1 MPLPPS
7 APQPGPDTGPR
18 NAEEVLV
25 APVALAGSG
34 SSRTVSE
41 PLDSAAGW
49 SKVIAFGTDAYY
61 TSPCQRVRIANPVEG
76 HYGGWT
82 ITFAEDA
89 LGVPDWITT
98 FDRDT
103 PAEVVNAFTTTLVE
117 GLGNTFRDRLQGG
130 RQFAPSSPAAL
141 LSERDWQP
149 ADRQPGA
156 HYQLS
161 PDGHASYRIRI
172 GRLHEYDELMD
183 PELSTWRLTGGL
195 DPLTAPTWQ
204 AYFSTSTPQH
214 LIAASAMALA
224 DPAPVSRFAP
234 SIPDLHLPLVTIHPA
249 PGPQPPRTA
258 AALARSTRVP
268 PNPDGPPPVAPPRA
282 AYSAPPRRQR

>member
-1 MPLPPS
+1 M
-7 APQPGPDTGPR
+7 
-18 NAEEVLV
+18 
-25 APVALAGSG
+25 ALAGSG
-34 SSRTVSE
+34 SSLSISA
-41 PLDSAAGW
+41 PLDDAAGW

-61 TSPCQRVRIANPVEG
+61 TSPCQRVRIANPVES

-89 LGVPDWITT
+89 LGVPDWIAT

-103 PAEVVNAFTTTLVE
+103 PAEVVSAFTTTLVE

-130 RQFAPSSPAAL
+130 KHFAPSSPAAL

-161 PDGHASYRIRI
+161 PDGHAAYRIRI

-183 PELSTWRLTGGL
+183 PELSTWRLSGGP
-195 DPLTAPTWQ
+195 DPLTAPAWQ

-214 LIAASAMALA
+214 LVAASAMALA
-224 DPAPVSRFAP
+224 DRAPVSRSAD
-234 SIPDLHLPLVTIHPA
+234 SIPELHLPLITVQHATASA
-249 PGPQPPRTA
+249 PQRPRTA

-268 PNPDGPPPVAPPRA
+268 RTPDGASPAAPAQA
-282 AYSAPPRRQR
+282 ACSSPPRRQR

>member
-1 MPLPPS
+1 MPLPPT

-41 PLDSAAGW
+41 PLDDAAGW
-49 SKVIAFGTDAYY
+49 SKVIAFGTDTYY

-98 FDRDT
+98 FDRNT

-117 GLGNTFRDRLQGG
+117 GLDNNFRDRLQGG
-130 RQFAPSSPAAL
+130 RHFTPSSPAAL
-141 LSERDWQP
+141 LSERNWQP
-149 ADRQPGA
+149 AGHQPGA

-161 PDGHASYRIRI
+161 PDGHAAYRIRL
-172 GRLHEYDELMD
+172 GRLHEFDELME
-183 PELSTWRLTGGL
+183 PELSTWRLSGGL
-195 DPLTAPTWQ
+195 DPLTAPTWR

-214 LIAASAMALA
+214 LITASAMALA
-224 DPAPVSRFAP
+224 DHAPVSRFAP

-249 PGPQPPRTA
+249 PGPQQPRAA
-258 AALARSTRVP
+258 AALARSTRAP
-268 PNPDGPPPVAPPRA
+268 RNPDAASPVVPAQA
-282 AYSAPPRRQR
+282 AYSTPPRRQR

>member
-1 MPLPPS
+1 M
-7 APQPGPDTGPR
+7 
-18 NAEEVLV
+18 
-25 APVALAGSG
+25 ALAGSG
-34 SSRTVSE
+34 SSRTGSA
-41 PLDSAAGW
+41 PLDEAAGW

-103 PAEVVNAFTTTLVE
+103 PAEVVTAFTTTLVE
-117 GLGNTFRDRLQGG
+117 GLGNTFRDRLRGG
-130 RQFAPSSPAAL
+130 KHYTPSSPAAL
-141 LSERDWQP
+141 LAERDWHP

-161 PDGHASYRIRI
+161 PDGHSAYRIRI

-183 PELSTWRLTGGL
+183 PELSTWRLSGGL

-224 DPAPVSRFAP
+224 DPAPVSRVAHA
-234 SIPDLHLPLVTIHPA
+234 IPDLHLPLVTVHPA
-249 PGPQPPRTA
+249 SGPQQPRTA
-258 AALARSTRVP
+258 AALARSTRAPGNPGTALPIVP
-268 PNPDGPPPVAPPRA
+268 AQA

>member
-1 MPLPPS
+1 M
-7 APQPGPDTGPR
+7 
-18 NAEEVLV
+18 
-25 APVALAGSG
+25 ALAGSG
-34 SSRTVSE
+34 SNLSVSA
-41 PLDSAAGW
+41 PLDDAGGW

-61 TSPCQRVRIANPVEG
+61 TSPCQRVRIANPVES

-103 PAEVVNAFTTTLVE
+103 PAEVVSAFTTTLVE
-117 GLGNTFRDRLQGG
+117 GLGSTFRDRLQGG
-130 RQFAPSSPAAL
+130 KHFAPSSPAAL

-161 PDGHASYRIRI
+161 PDGHAAYRIRI

-183 PELSTWRLTGGL
+183 PELSTWRLSGGL
-195 DPLTAPTWQ
+195 DPLTAPAWQ
-204 AYFSTSTPQH
+204 AYFSTSTPQL

-224 DPAPVSRFAP
+224 NPAPVSRSADAIPECHLSYITVDPAP
-234 SIPDLHLPLVTIHPA
+234 SLQ
-249 PGPQPPRTA
+249 QPRAA

-268 PNPDGPPPVAPPRA
+268 RNPETASPVLSAQA
-282 AYSAPPRRQR
+282 AYSSPPRRQR

>member
-1 MPLPPS
+1 M
-7 APQPGPDTGPR
+7 
-18 NAEEVLV
+18 
-25 APVALAGSG
+25 ALAGSG
-34 SSRTVSE
+34 SSRTVSA
-41 PLDSAAGW
+41 PLDDAADW

-76 HYGGWT
+76 HYGGWS

-103 PAEVVNAFTTTLVE
+103 PAEVVTAFTTTLVE

-130 RQFAPSSPAAL
+130 KHYTPSSPAAL
-141 LSERDWQP
+141 LAKRDWQP

-161 PDGHASYRIRI
+161 PDGHSAYRIRI

-183 PELSTWRLTGGL
+183 PELSTWRLSGGL

-214 LIAASAMALA
+214 LIAASALALA
-224 DPAPVSRFAP
+224 DPRPVSRFAD
-234 SIPDLHLPLVTIHPA
+234 SIPEPHLPLVTVHPA
-249 PGPQPPRTA
+249 PCPPLPRA
-258 AALARSTRVP
+258 AAAVARSTRTP
-268 PNPDGPPPVAPPRA
+268 RHPDAAAPAAPAQA